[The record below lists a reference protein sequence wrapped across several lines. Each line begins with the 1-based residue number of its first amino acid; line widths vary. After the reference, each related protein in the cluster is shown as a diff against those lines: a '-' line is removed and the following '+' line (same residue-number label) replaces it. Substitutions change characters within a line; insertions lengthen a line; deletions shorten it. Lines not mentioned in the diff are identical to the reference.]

1 MARGAEVTRLGAMS
15 HGVEIFATELMWRR
29 RGSYLG
35 AITDGAEVLSSASLE
50 GWAAR
55 RASSCPTL
63 SCIYVTN

>member
-1 MARGAEVTRLGAMS
+1 MARGAE
-15 HGVEIFATELMWRR
+15 IFTTELIWRR

-35 AITDGAEVLSSASLE
+35 AITGGAELSASCWGAEVLSSASLE

>member
-1 MARGAEVTRLGAMS
+1 MARGAE
-15 HGVEIFATELMWRR
+15 IFTTELIWRR

-35 AITDGAEVLSSASLE
+35 AITGGVELSANCCGAEVLSSASLE